1 MNQKKYYESPVVEVI
16 QMENEGVIAAS
27 GGTGSGESYIQT
39 PMPGSARISNTSASE
54 LEEMINEI
62 FTINN

>member
-27 GGTGSGESYIQT
+27 GENYTTT
-39 PMPGSARISNTSASE
+39 PMPGNARISNTSASE